1 MDNNITINLK
11 LVGSMYTMSC
21 PRNNEALYREAA
33 DLIEKEYKKM
43 LDRYGNNSSVKE
55 KDLIAYTLLQVALR
69 LKSLESEHADGLESL
84 DSLNGELTDFLK
96 TL

>member
-1 MDNNITINLK
+1 MDKNITINLK

-21 PRNNEALYREAA
+21 SRSNEALYREAA
-33 DLIEKEYKKM
+33 DLIEKEYQKM
-43 LDRYGNNSSVKE
+43 LDRYGKNSSVKE

-69 LKSLESEHADGLESL
+69 LKSLESEHADGLERLS
-84 DSLNGELTDFLK
+84 SLNGELTEYLK